1 MVYVCRVA
9 VSPLD
14 IPPSRDG
21 SDLALLIN
29 GLYVFTARPLQGFPQ
44 GHISMSDPQRTW
56 AQVALTDMVEVRLFD
71 PFSQGSQAYLSGMD
85 LEVGFAGK
93 KRTEVPYDQD
103 ELSKVFIKVCI
114 TSCVS
119 GVILMRVEFP
129 KPNPCAW
136 TEDYHG

>member
-1 MVYVCRVA
+1 MVCVHRVA

-21 SDLALLIN
+21 SDIALLIN

-44 GHISMSDPQRTW
+44 GQISMSDPQRTW

-71 PFSQGSQAYLSGMD
+71 PFSQGSQAYLAGMD

-103 ELSKVFIKVCI
+103 ELSRVFIKVCI
-114 TSCVS
+114 TSSSS
-119 GVILMRVEFP
+119 GLMLTSIEFP

-136 TEDYHG
+136 AKDYYG